1 MEKQQ
6 WSSKYGFILAAAGSA
21 IGLGAIWKFPYVAG
35 SNGGGAFFLI
45 FILFT
50 LLVGLPLLIGEFV
63 IGRST
68 QKNAVDSYK
77 TIAPGTAWH
86 RLGNLGMI
94 TAFLLLSFYSV
105 VGGWIV
111 IYIWKVIT
119 GELAGLDGEAY
130 GAILN
135 QTIADPFLV
144 IVGHLF
150 FMLFVIIVVAKGVQ
164 AGIEKASVIM
174 MPALF
179 ILFLVIVV
187 RSVTLDG
194 AMEGIEFLL
203 IPDFSQLTSDGVL
216 FAMGQSFFALSL
228 GISVMVTY
236 SSYLSKEENLIQSAS
251 AIVIMNFIVALLAGL
266 AIFPAVFSF
275 GLSPDEGPALIFAVL
290 PTVFSQMPFGM
301 GFLLIFLILFL
312 FAALTSAFSMLE
324 IIVAAQTRGDVNKRK
339 KSAWIIGLA
348 IFIVGIPSALS
359 YGIWSEFTIFGQIFF
374 DAVDFLVSNILLPVG
389 ALLIAIFI
397 PLRMKKEVLYAE
409 FSAGNGAGR
418 RLFAA
423 WLLFIRIVVPFA
435 IVLVFLHALGIFD
448 WLIDVMKG

>member
-35 SNGGGAFFLI
+35 ENGGGAFFLI

-77 TIAPGTAWH
+77 TIAPGTSWYLLG
-86 RLGNLGMI
+86 RLGMV

-105 VGGWIV
+105 VGGWILL
-111 IYIWKVIT
+111 YIWKVVT
-119 GELAGLDGEAY
+119 GQLSGLDGAEY
-130 GAILN
+130 GEILN
-135 QTIADPFLV
+135 QTIADPVLA
-144 IVGHLF
+144 IVGHLI
-150 FMLFVIIVVAKGVQ
+150 FMVLVMAVVSRGVQ
-164 AGIEKASVIM
+164 KGIEKASVIM

-194 AMEGIEFLL
+194 AMEGISFLL
-203 IPDFSQLTSDGVL
+203 VPDFSSLTGEGVL

-236 SSYLSKEENLIQSAS
+236 SSYLSKQENLVQSAS
-251 AIVIMNFIVALLAGL
+251 AIVIMNFLVALLAGL

-275 GLSPDEGPALIFAVL
+275 GLSPAEGPALIFAVL

-312 FAALTSAFSMLE
+312 FAALTSAFSMIE
-324 IIVAAQTRGDVNKRK
+324 IIVAAQTKGDERKRA
-339 KSAWIIGLA
+339 KSTWIIGLA
-348 IFIVGIPSALS
+348 IFAVGIPSALS
-359 YGIWSEFTIFGQIFF
+359 YGIWSDFTIFGRIIF

-389 ALLIAIFI
+389 ALLIALFI
-397 PLRMKKEVLYAE
+397 PLRMKKEVLLKE
-409 FSAGNGAGR
+409 FTSGNSKGR
-418 RLFAA
+418 KLFAA
-423 WLLFIRIVVPFA
+423 WLLFIRIVVPIA
-435 IVLVFLHALGIFD
+435 IIFVFIHALGGFN
-448 WLIDVMKG
+448 WLIGE